1 MRKRSG
7 VVLAL
12 ALAGGAGLRADFSY
26 EQSSK
31 ITGGMMAGMMKVAG
45 VFSKTAREPMKSTIM
60 VKGDRMAHLMG
71 DRSGQIIDLSKE
83 TITEVNFEKK
93 TYSVMTFA
101 EFAEAL
107 KQMDAKMKGQK
118 AKGGESQAEMTVK
131 ASVKE
136 TGQKKMVA
144 GHNASEYIL
153 TVEMEGTD
161 QKTGQKIVA
170 MGMTSDMW
178 LAPDIAG
185 YDEVQ
190 RFYQRM
196 ATKINWSPN
205 MGMFAGQAGTS
216 EGMGQLIKE
225 TAKLKGVPVYQ
236 FIRMGGP
243 AGQGAE
249 GQSAAGAQQQQR
261 QQQAETPKPSVGGA
275 LGSALGGRLGG
286 LGGFGRKKKQDQ
298 EQKQEQ
304 PAQPAQTESSQAPAS
319 QGPPAGAGSLLEMES
334 ELTGFST
341 SPADA
346 SKFEVPGGFKQ
357 VESPMLK
364 MTK

>member
-1 MRKRSG
+1 MRKRVG
-7 VVLAL
+7 FLTVLAV
-12 ALAGGAGLRADFSY
+12 AGGAGLRADFSY
-26 EQSSK
+26 EQTSK

-45 VFSKTAREPMKSTIM
+45 VFSKQAREPIKSTVM

-71 DRSGQIIDLSKE
+71 GRSAQIIDLSKE

-101 EFAEAL
+101 EFSEAL
-107 KQMDAKMKGQK
+107 KQMDARMKGQK
-118 AKGGESQAEMTVK
+118 KDGENQAEMSYK

-144 GHNASEYIL
+144 GYNTSEYVL
-153 TVEMEGTD
+153 TLEMEGTD
-161 QKTGQKIVA
+161 KKTGNKIVA
-170 MGMTSDMW
+170 MGMNSDMW
-178 LAPDIAG
+178 LTPDIAG

-205 MGMFAGQAGTS
+205 MGMMQAAGTS
-216 EGMGQLIKE
+216 EGMGQLTKE
-225 TAKLKGVPVYQ
+225 MSKMKGVPVFQ
-236 FIRMGGP
+236 VIKMGGP

-249 GQSAAGAQQQQR
+249 GQQAGGAQPQQQQR
-261 QQQAETPKPSVGGA
+261 QTQAEKPSV
-275 LGSALGGRLGG
+275 GSALGGALGGKLGG

-298 EQKQEQ
+298 DQQQEQ
-304 PAQPAQTESSQAPAS
+304 PAQTQSSQTATGEGQPAP
-319 QGPPAGAGSLLEMES
+319 GSLLEMES
-334 ELTGFST
+334 ELSGFST
-341 SPADA
+341 SPVDP
-346 SKFEVPGGFKQ
+346 SKFDVPSGFKQ

-364 MTK
+364 MAK